1 MHGLYVFNLCSAVFF
16 PVNILTSH
24 IMELKQEELI
34 EREIEIAGYLL
45 HNLSIKLICE
55 KTALSKKHLSAHIS
69 NMMKKLK
76 AEDMEGLMKVLRI
89 MKP

>member
-1 MHGLYVFNLCSAVFF
+1 
-16 PVNILTSH
+16 
-24 IMELKQEELI
+24 MEFKQEELI

-45 HNLSIKLICE
+45 QDVSIKLICE

-76 AEDMEGLMKVLRI
+76 AKDLEGLIKLLKVMKL
-89 MKP
+89 